1 MVLKKIGVGSAAKII
16 GALYASIGLLVGI
29 CLAVFSSVFGGLMA
43 SAQGGNMPGWA
54 GMVFGVGGIII
65 LPIFYGVL
73 GFIGGAIWAALYN
86 LFAGMVGGIELH
98 LE

>member
-1 MVLKKIGVGSAAKII
+1 MVLKRIGVGSAAKIT
-16 GALYASIGLLVGI
+16 GALYAAIGLFAGI

-43 SAQGGNMPGWA
+43 NAEGGNMPGWTS
-54 GMVFGVGGIII
+54 MVFGVGGIVI

-73 GFIGGAIWAALYN
+73 GFIGGAIWAGLYN
-86 LFAGMVGGIELH
+86 LFAGFVGGVELH